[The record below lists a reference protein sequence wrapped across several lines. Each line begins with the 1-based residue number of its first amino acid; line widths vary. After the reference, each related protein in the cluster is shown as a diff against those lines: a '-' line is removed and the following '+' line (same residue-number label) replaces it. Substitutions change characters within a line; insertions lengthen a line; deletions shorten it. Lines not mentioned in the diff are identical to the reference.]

1 MNEAM
6 SPEKSVRQEGAAP
19 VPGPP
24 SPTRAA
30 PPRPSSDHLADVILG
45 GDRFDVPSRLLFLPV
60 AIATVAASAW
70 LLRSAFAFRALGG
83 HAFADATGLLG
94 FGGLLLACQAFRRW
108 IDLR

>member
-6 SPEKSVRQEGAAP
+6 SSERSGRERGAVQ

-24 SPTRAA
+24 SPTQAA
-30 PPRPSSDHLADVILG
+30 PLPASSDHLVIVG
-45 GDRFDVPSRLLFLPV
+45 GDRFDVPSRLPFLPV
-60 AIATVAASAW
+60 AIATTAASAW
-70 LLRSAFAFRALGG
+70 LLRSAFALRGLGG
-83 HAFADATGLLG
+83 HAFSDATGLLG